1 LTEQTKD
8 KKNLATPPGET
19 RSAPPS
25 ATALQE
31 RPTDKPVGVSAPGRA
46 EEEPHPVSLE
56 DALKE
61 AADNRDRWMRSL
73 AELENFRK
81 RAAHEKSRLLKYKNE
96 DLLRDLLGVVDN
108 MDRALG
114 HCRDSGRS
122 DPLADGVC
130 MISGMF
136 HDLLQRYGVSE
147 INALGE
153 PFNPHLHEALAKI
166 PSADHQA
173 NTVVEV
179 LEKGYLYEDRLL
191 RPAKV
196 AVAAPPVAAEEP
208 KG

>member
-8 KKNLATPPGET
+8 KKNLAAPPGET
-19 RSAPPS
+19 RKDPPS
-25 ATALQE
+25 ATALQQ
-31 RPTDKPVGVSAPGRA
+31 RPTDKPVGVPAPAKG
-46 EEEPHPVSLE
+46 EEEPHPVSVE

-61 AADNRDRWMRSL
+61 ASENRDRWMRSV

-81 RAAHEKSRLLKYKNE
+81 RTAQEKNRLLKYKNE

-122 DPLADGVC
+122 DSLADGVC

-136 HDLLQRYGVSE
+136 HDLLQRYGVTE
-147 INALGE
+147 IDALGE
-153 PFNPHLHEALAKI
+153 AFNPHLHEALAKI
-166 PSADHQA
+166 PSPGHPP

-179 LEKGYLYEDRLL
+179 LEKGYLYQDRLL

-196 AVAAPPVAAEEP
+196 AVSAAPAAADE
-208 KG
+208 G